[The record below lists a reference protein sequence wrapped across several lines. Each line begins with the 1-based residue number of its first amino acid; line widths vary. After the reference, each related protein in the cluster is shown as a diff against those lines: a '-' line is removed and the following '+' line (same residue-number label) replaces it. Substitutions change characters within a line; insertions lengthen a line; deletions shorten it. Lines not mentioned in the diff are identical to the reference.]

1 MKNKIVLVVLYIF
14 LIFLIACQ
22 QAVKKETGQCTKEAY
37 LCPDGSYVGRTGPNC
52 EFTCPTTP
60 KVDAAVDAV
69 GKDLNSTD
77 TVANDLSTDTL
88 GNLDSGLSDV
98 QNI

>member
-1 MKNKIVLVVLYIF
+1 MKNKIVLVVLSIF

-22 QAVKKETGQCTKEAY
+22 QTVKKETKPAT
-37 LCPDGSYVGRTGPNC
+37 T
-52 EFTCPTTP
+52 TTPTTGAAG
-60 KVDAAVDAV
+60 DSAVDAV
-69 GKDLNSTD
+69 GKDLNNTD

>member
-1 MKNKIVLVVLYIF
+1 MKNKIVLVVLSIF

-22 QAVKKETGQCTKEAY
+22 QTVKKETKPVTT
-37 LCPDGSYVGRTGPNC
+37 STG
-52 EFTCPTTP
+52 
-60 KVDAAVDAV
+60 DSAVDAV

-77 TVANDLSTDTL
+77 TVANDLSTDPL